1 MSNITPSKH
10 ASIVAIRAQMQ
21 DLDSGSNNATLVFYD
36 DTKPIS
42 TAIAANPSAELVA
55 LTFPNPA
62 LKDVTVDYVELNST
76 DAGTVIKEGIATW
89 ARLFNGDGMP
99 IYDLEVGTHITINN
113 PNLILGSTLMARTV
127 KFSPPV

>member
-21 DLDSGSNNATLVFYD
+21 DLDSGSNHATLVFYD
-36 DTKPIS
+36 DVKPTSINTS
-42 TAIAANPSAELVA
+42 ASNAAKLVT

-62 LKDVTVDYVELNST
+62 LKDVTTDYVELNST
-76 DAGTVIKEGIATW
+76 DAGTVIKAGTATW
-89 ARLFNGDGMP
+89 ARLFNGNGVA
-99 IYDLEVGTHITINN
+99 IYDLAVGTHITINN

-127 KFSPPV
+127 KFRPPV